1 MRDFRDIYEDGSFAM
16 GGACPARQPH
26 ELRGLADELRRND
39 FSRAWRDFEY
49 LEDQFSRALE
59 KYERWTMGQFPGLRL
74 SAIEEQRRVY
84 ARDLIKIAIVIYP
97 DELRRIEQ
105 HIVNAAEH
113 GQDDC
118 TKPITLREVK
128 RMVLAEQLRANE
140 RRWQR

>member
-1 MRDFRDIYEDGSFAM
+1 MRDFRDIYEDGTFAM

-39 FSRAWRDFEY
+39 FRRAWRDFEY
-49 LEDQFSRALE
+49 LEDQFARTLE
-59 KYERWTMGQFPGLRL
+59 KYGRWTMARFPGLRH
-74 SAIEEQRRVY
+74 SAIERMRREY

-105 HIVNAAEH
+105 HIVNAAAH
-113 GQDDC
+113 ASDDC
-118 TKPITLREVK
+118 TTPITLQEVK
-128 RMVLAEQLRANE
+128 RMTLAEQLHANE